1 MKIGGLHL
9 ILAGIIAIIRAD
21 FDLEYD
27 EAADAKYDSKAIQF
41 DPEIFMTPVGEENN
55 VKL

>member
-1 MKIGGLHL
+1 MKIGGPHL

-41 DPEIFMTPVGEENN
+41 DPEIFMTPVGEEN
-55 VKL
+55 VIL